1 VQEGVVVLA
10 NEDAVPMSG
19 DLAHAIA
26 RLLFAD
32 TAAARPEEQARE
44 IFAGLQQGKIDRSLL
59 TENCNSYFTDQAL
72 KEFGNSLGSLGIPK
86 EFKQTDKLERGG
98 MTLRVF
104 ELTFPERKLEIWERI
119 MPDGKIE
126 QYQVGPK

>member
-1 VQEGVVVLA
+1 
-10 NEDAVPMSG
+10 
-19 DLAHAIA
+19 
-26 RLLFAD
+26 
-32 TAAARPEEQARE
+32 
-44 IFAGLQQGKIDRSLL
+44 
-59 TENCNSYFTDQAL
+59 
-72 KEFGNSLGSLGIPK
+72 
-86 EFKQTDKLERGG
+86 